1 MDAKG
6 KKVRNRIESH
16 DFSGRLSVG
25 DHGEDA
31 VFLGVLAVVLAPRRT
46 EGLCKNAKKNQFGT
60 VDQCSRTHNNRRS
73 NGWPPLATPPH
84 PTILIECILSAPLVK
99 VFY

>member
-46 EGLCKNAKKNQFGT
+46 EGLCKNAKKISSEPSINVPG
-60 VDQCSRTHNNRRS
+60 
-73 NGWPPLATPPH
+73 
-84 PTILIECILSAPLVK
+84 PTITDDPMVGLH
-99 VFY
+99 